1 MYSYCSLVRKHFTLF
16 SLYILFLFFFAK
28 KKTLPSFSSKSLRHK
43 LFLLLLQHFFT
54 KDFPPPILF
63 QANIQQ
69 KRLFNGLSGMDGV
82 LKEFGI
88 SLCPRKC
95 ILPPMLKYKKRY
107 VGLNCPKLEAASIA
121 KQLSKTLRRYIQA
134 FVPKSKSKTPLE
146 FGSEKIENDSRKYH
160 LSMRIT

>member
-1 MYSYCSLVRKHFTLF
+1 MTSSAQILSIPDVQPGSKALHTSLSKH
-16 SLYILFLFFFAK
+16 IALFLFFFFAK
-28 KKTLPSFSSKSLRHK
+28 KKSLPSFSSKSLRHK

-88 SLCPRKC
+88 SLCPRKS

-107 VGLNCPKLEAASIA
+107 VGLNCPKVKAAKSFTRIA
-121 KQLSKTLRRYIQA
+121 QQ
-134 FVPKSKSKTPLE
+134 
-146 FGSEKIENDSRKYH
+146 
-160 LSMRIT
+160 